1 MHLYRRLL
9 QFIKPYWTR
18 LAGAMVCMLFVSAA
32 TSATA
37 YLVKPVLDD
46 IFFQRDLDRLKLL
59 PLVIVGLFVFK
70 GIFDYG
76 QAYLMSYV
84 GQRIIADLR
93 EKIYNHLQ
101 SLSLSFFTRNPTGVL
116 MSRITNDVTLIQ
128 GAVTDAV
135 TGLLKDFF
143 TIIGLVGVI
152 FYTDWK
158 LAIAAVVVF
167 PLAIYPIVNF
177 GRKLRSYSA
186 RSQTTMGDISTILLE
201 TISGSRIVKA
211 FNMEDYERKRFA
223 KENRRLLGIIMKSVR
238 VRAISHPLM
247 ETLGGLGIAFI
258 VFYGGYNVIK
268 GVSTPGTFFSFLAA
282 LLMLY
287 EPVKRLSGVN
297 NAIQQGLAAA
307 SRIFEVL
314 DTVPEIRSKPGAKV
328 LSSVPKGIEYQNVSF
343 KYEED
348 WVLKNINFHIKAGEM
363 VAFVGASGGGKTTLV
378 NLLPRFYDVSSGR
391 VLIDGWDIRD
401 VTVGS
406 LRGMIGIV
414 TQQTIL
420 FNDTVKNNIAYGK
433 IDQPF
438 EEIVKA
444 AQAAYAHGF
453 IQNLPRGY
461 DTIIGEQ
468 GVKLSGG
475 ERQRI
480 SIARALL
487 KNAPILI
494 LDEAT
499 SSLDSESEIEVQKAL
514 EFLMQGRT
522 TLVIAHRLST
532 VRKADRIVVINN
544 GIIVEEGTHEELLEK
559 EGEYR
564 RLYLLQFIDSDL
576 EKANG
581 LENGQRLSVIS

>member
-1 MHLYRRLL
+1 MDLYRRLL
-9 QFIKPYWTR
+9 EFVKPHWTR
-18 LAGAMVCMLFVSAA
+18 LAGAMICMLFVSAA
-32 TSATA
+32 TSASA
-37 YLVKPVLDD
+37 FLVKPVLDD
-46 IFFQRDLDRLKLL
+46 VFFKKDLTMLKLI
-59 PLVIVGLFVFK
+59 PLAIVGLFVLK
-70 GIFDYG
+70 GLFDYG

-116 MSRITNDVTLIQ
+116 MSRITNDVGFVQ

-143 TIIGLVGVI
+143 TIIGLVGVV
-152 FYTDWK
+152 FYRDWK
-158 LAIAAVVVF
+158 LAILALVVF
-167 PLAIYPIVNF
+167 PVAVYPVIKF
-177 GRKLRSYSA
+177 GRKLRSYST
-186 RSQTTMGDISTILLE
+186 RSQTTMGDISTILME
-201 TISGSRIVKA
+201 TISGNRIVKA
-211 FNMEDYERKRFA
+211 FSMEDYERSRFA
-223 KENRRLLGIIMKSVR
+223 KENRRLFGILMKSVR

-268 GVSTPGTFFSFLAA
+268 GVATPGTFFSFLAA

-287 EPVKRLSGVN
+287 EPVKRLSSVN
-297 NAIQQGLAAA
+297 NTVQQGLAAA

-314 DTVPEIRSKPGAKV
+314 DTVPEIRSTPQAKV
-328 LSSVPKGIEYQNVSF
+328 LTAMSKRIEYQEVSF
-343 KYEED
+343 KYEAD
-348 WVLKNINFHIKAGEM
+348 WVLKNINLQIKAGEV

-378 NLLPRFYDVSSGR
+378 NLLPRFYDVTSGR
-391 VLIDGWDIRD
+391 VLVDDWDTRD
-401 VTVGS
+401 VTVES

-420 FNDTVKNNIAYGK
+420 FNDTVRNNIGYGK
-433 IDQPF
+433 INQPF
-438 EEIVKA
+438 EGIVKA
-444 AQAAYAHGF
+444 AEAAYAHRF
-453 IQNLPRGY
+453 IQNLPKGY
-461 DTIIGEQ
+461 DTVIGEQ

-514 EFLMQGRT
+514 EFLIQGRT

-532 VRKADRIVVINN
+532 IRKADRIVVISH
-544 GIIVEEGTHEELLEK
+544 GVVVEEGTHEDLLERD
-559 EGEYR
+559 GEYR
-564 RLYLLQFIDSDL
+564 KLYLLQFIDSDL
-576 EKANG
+576 EKANA
-581 LENGQRLSVIS
+581 LESGQKLPAIS

>member
-1 MHLYRRLL
+1 MDLYRRLL
-9 QFIKPYWTR
+9 EFVKPHWTR

-32 TSATA
+32 TSGSAF
-37 YLVKPVLDD
+37 LVKPVLDD
-46 IFFQRDLDRLKLL
+46 VFFKKDLTMLKLI
-59 PLVIVGLFVFK
+59 PLAIVGLFVLK
-70 GIFDYG
+70 GLFDYG

-93 EKIYNHLQ
+93 EKIYSHLQ

-116 MSRITNDVTLIQ
+116 MSRITNDVGLVQ

-143 TIIGLVGVI
+143 TIIGLVGVV
-152 FYTDWK
+152 FYRDWR
-158 LAIAAVVVF
+158 LAIVALVVF
-167 PLAIYPIVNF
+167 PLAVYPIFKF

-186 RSQTTMGDISTILLE
+186 RSQTTMGDISTILME
-201 TISGSRIVKA
+201 TISGNRIVKA
-211 FNMEDYERKRFA
+211 FSMEDYERTRFA
-223 KENRRLLGIIMKSVR
+223 KENRRLFGILMKSVR
-238 VRAISHPLM
+238 VRAVSHPLM

-268 GVSTPGTFFSFLAA
+268 GVATPGTFFSFLAA

-287 EPVKRLSGVN
+287 EPVKRLSSVN
-297 NAIQQGLAAA
+297 NTIQQGLAAA

-314 DTVPEIRSKPGAKV
+314 DTVPEIRSKPQARV
-328 LSSVPKGIEYQNVSF
+328 LTSMSKGIEYRDVSF

-348 WVLKNINFHIKAGEM
+348 WVLKNINLQIKVGEV

-378 NLLPRFYDVSSGR
+378 NLLPRFYDVTSGK
-391 VLIDGWDIRD
+391 VLIDGCDTRD
-401 VTVGS
+401 VSVES
-406 LRGMIGIV
+406 LRAMIGIV

-433 IDQPF
+433 INQPF

-444 AQAAYAHGF
+444 AEAAYAHRF
-453 IQNLPRGY
+453 VQNLPKGY
-461 DTIIGEQ
+461 DTVIGEQ

-499 SSLDSESEIEVQKAL
+499 SSLDSEAEIEVQKAL

-532 VRKADRIVVINN
+532 IRKADRIVVISN
-544 GIIVEEGTHEELLEK
+544 GVVTEEGTHEELLERG
-559 EGEYR
+559 GEYKK
-564 RLYLLQFIDSDL
+564 LYLLQFIDSDL
-576 EKANG
+576 ERANV
-581 LENGQRLSVIS
+581 LESGQKLGSIS

>member
-1 MHLYRRLL
+1 ML

-532 VRKADRIVVINN
+532 IRKADRIVVINN

-581 LENGQRLSVIS
+581 LENGQKLSVIS

>member
-1 MHLYRRLL
+1 MNLYRRLL
-9 QFIKPYWTR
+9 QFVKPYWTR
-18 LAGAMVCMLFVSAA
+18 LAAAMVCMLFVSAA
-32 TSATA
+32 TAASAF
-37 YLVKPVLDD
+37 LVKPVLDD
-46 IFFQRDLDRLKLL
+46 VFFKKDLTMLKLI
-59 PLVIVGLFVFK
+59 PLAIVGLFLLK
-70 GIFDYG
+70 GFFDYG

-116 MSRITNDVTLIQ
+116 MSRITNDVSLVQ

-143 TIIGLVGVI
+143 TIIGLVAVI
-152 FYTDWK
+152 FYRDWS
-158 LAIAAVVVF
+158 LAIVALVVF
-167 PLAIYPIVNF
+167 PLAVYPIVNF
-177 GRKLRSYSA
+177 GRKLRSYSF
-186 RSQTTMGDISTILLE
+186 RSQSTMGDISSILME
-201 TISGSRIVKA
+201 TISGNRIVKA

-223 KENRRLLGIIMKSVR
+223 GENRRLLEIILKSVR

-268 GVSTPGTFFSFLAA
+268 GVATPGTFFSFLAA

-287 EPVKRLSGVN
+287 EPVKRLSGIN
-297 NAIQQGLAAA
+297 NTIQQGLAAA

-314 DTVPEIRSKPGAKV
+314 DAVPEIQSKPGAKV
-328 LSSVPKGIEYQNVSF
+328 LSSVSKGIEFRDVSF

-348 WVLKNINFHIKAGEM
+348 WVLKNINLHIKVGEM
-363 VAFVGASGGGKTTLV
+363 VAFVGSSGGGKTTLV
-378 NLLPRFYDVSSGR
+378 NLLPRFYDVTAGR

-401 VTVGS
+401 LTVES
-406 LRGMIGIV
+406 LRSIIGMV

-420 FNDTVKNNIAYGK
+420 FNDSVRNNIAYGK

-438 EEIVKA
+438 GEIVKA
-444 AQAAYAHGF
+444 AEAAYAHKF
-453 IQNLPRGY
+453 IQNLPKGY

-475 ERQRI
+475 ERQRL

-514 EFLMQGRT
+514 EYLMQGRT
-522 TLVIAHRLST
+522 TLVIAHRLPT
-532 VRKADRIVVINN
+532 IRKADRIVVISN
-544 GIIVEEGTHEELLEK
+544 GAVVEEGSHKELLERG
-559 EGEYR
+559 GEYKK
-564 RLYLLQFIDSDL
+564 LYLLQFIDGDL
-576 EKANG
+576 ERARI
-581 LENGQRLSVIS
+581 LENEQKFTAIS